1 MGTITLNLPKET
13 EEKFRKAAAMK
24 FGRGKGSL
32 GKAATQ
38 ALEAWAEREGQSDVA
53 KMLELMERGFH
64 LGKRLYKTR
73 DELHE
78 R

>member
-13 EEKFRKAAAMK
+13 EEKFRKAVALK

-32 GKAATQ
+32 GKAATE
-38 ALEAWAEREGQSDVA
+38 ALETWSEQEGNSDVA
-53 KMLELMERGFH
+53 KMLELMERGFY

-73 DELHE
+73 AELHE

>member
-24 FGRGKGSL
+24 FGQGKGSL

-38 ALEAWAEREGQSDVA
+38 ALEAWVEQGNTDNVA
-53 KMLELMERGFH
+53 RALELMERGFY